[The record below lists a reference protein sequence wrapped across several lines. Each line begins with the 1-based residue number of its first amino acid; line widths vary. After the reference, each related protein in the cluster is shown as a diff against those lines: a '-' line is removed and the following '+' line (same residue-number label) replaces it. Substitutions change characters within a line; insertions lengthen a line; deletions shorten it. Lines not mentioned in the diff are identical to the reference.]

1 MHVQF
6 TVHKILMECEVM
18 QAISYTQLRGNLKS
32 FIDKVCEDHEPLV
45 VIRNKGENAVLM
57 SLEDYNSIEE
67 TCYLLSNPANASWLK
82 KSLQSANSGNIVKKD
97 LIHPDA

>member
-1 MHVQF
+1 
-6 TVHKILMECEVM
+6 M

-32 FIDKVCEDHEPLV
+32 FMDKVCEDHEPIAV
-45 VIRNKGENAVLM
+45 VRNKGENAVLM

-82 KSLQSANSGNIVKKD
+82 KSIKNADSGKVVKKG
-97 LIHPDA
+97 LINPDA